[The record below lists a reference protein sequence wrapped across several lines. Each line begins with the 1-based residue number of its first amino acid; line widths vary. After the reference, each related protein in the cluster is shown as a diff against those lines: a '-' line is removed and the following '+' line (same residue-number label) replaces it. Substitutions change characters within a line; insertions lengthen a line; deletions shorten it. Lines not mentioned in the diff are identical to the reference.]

1 MLTQYQKDANEIKFM
16 ELLTKLNI
24 DLTEINKFLDSINYF
39 NKPASTQFFRAY
51 PGGLCEHALIVAH
64 ELGVLCNAYYPGRYT
79 EEDVI
84 KVAFFKDIYKAT
96 MYEAYMKNVK
106 NDETGQWEAVPAYRT
121 RESSNRPV
129 YGDLGFSSYMQA
141 KNLIDLNVE
150 QTEAI
155 VYSRLSDFAP
165 DIHDVLRNYP
175 LVTLT
180 RMAESAATYLSQE

>member
-1 MLTQYQKDANEIKFM
+1 MISQEQKNNNEIRFM
-16 ELLTKLNI
+16 ELLARLNI
-24 DLTEINKFLDSINYF
+24 DLTELSKFLDQINYF
-39 NKPASTQFFRAY
+39 NAPASTQYMRAY
-51 PGGLCEHALIVAH
+51 PGGLCEHALRVVH

-106 NDETGQWEAVPAYRT
+106 NEETGQWEAIPAYKI
-121 RESSNRPV
+121 REGCMRPV
-129 YGDLGFSSYMQA
+129 YGDLGFSSYMQI
-141 KNLIDLNVE
+141 KELLQLTTE

-155 VYSRLSDFAP
+155 VYSRISDFAP
-165 DIHDVLRNYP
+165 DIHDVFRTYP

-180 RMAESAATYLSQE
+180 RMAEMAALYIN